1 MTSKRRLAFATVAAT
16 VCGLFAHPGLAAD
29 AEIRRNAPQENWV
42 TLAGCRLEPS
52 DYNDGDSFHVTQGGK
67 RFLFRLCFVDTP
79 ETAVHRELKQR
90 INDQAKYWGVGK
102 RVLYRIADEAT
113 AFTTEKLSRP
123 FTVYTRW
130 DDARGASQMPRY
142 FAVVR
147 TADGEDLA
155 AALVSAGLARIYGFA
170 PPRLP
175 DGKSPDAM
183 WKHLEELEATAKKQK
198 VGAWADSSV
207 KAGDSTATKPQ
218 STPSRASPTPAPGR
232 RLDEIPIW

>member
-1 MTSKRRLAFATVAAT
+1 M
-16 VCGLFAHPGLAAD
+16 
-29 AEIRRNAPQENWV
+29 

-52 DYNDGDSFHVTQGGK
+52 DFNDGDSFHVTQGGK
-67 RFLFRLCFVDTP
+67 RFLFRLYFVDTP
-79 ETAVHRELKQR
+79 ETAAHRELRQR

-113 AFTTEKLSRP
+113 ALTTRKLSRP
-123 FTVYTRW
+123 FTVHTRW
-130 DDARGASQMPRY
+130 DDARGASRMPRY

-175 DGKSPDAM
+175 DRKSPEAM
-183 WKHLEELEATAKKQK
+183 WKHLAQLEATAKKQK
-198 VGAWADSSV
+198 VGAWADSPG
-207 KAGDSTATKPQ
+207 KPGAPTATKPQ
-218 STPSRASPTPAPGR
+218 RTPSRATPSPTPAPGR